1 MAHNLYNLHAR
12 EVRERLR
19 GRVDPN
25 LLYVLEAL
33 AEDNSKF
40 KQQLIQMAQDL
51 DTMTQILQQITQISD
66 NLKNTVDKIESMEPH
81 DDDNTPIR

>member
-19 GRVDPN
+19 GRVDPQV
-25 LLYVLEAL
+25 LYVLEAL

-40 KQQLIQMAQDL
+40 KQQLIQFAQDL
-51 DTMTQILQQITQISD
+51 DQMSNILSNFLQVAERMKSSVE
-66 NLKNTVDKIESMEPH
+66 NIENMEPH
-81 DDDNTPIR
+81 DDDNSPIS

>member
-1 MAHNLYNLHAR
+1 MSHNLYNLHAR

-19 GRVDPN
+19 GRVDPQ

-40 KQQLIQMAQDL
+40 KQQLIQFAQDL
-51 DTMTQILQQITQISD
+51 DQMSNIMHNFLQVAERMKSSVE
-66 NLKNTVDKIESMEPH
+66 NLENMEPH